1 MLPTT
6 TKKWG
11 ETTVEWNRR
20 LVLCAAGALAASPTL
35 SFAQEAALPEPP
47 SAVGPI
53 KLFDLEELEE
63 RAAKVLTPGSFS
75 FLAGGVGAEWT
86 LHENRKAF
94 GHFVIE
100 PQYLHG
106 APAPD
111 LSTTLMGMKLSAP
124 LLTAPVGGQGLFHAT
139 ADIGTA
145 RGTAASGLLMTAS
158 GASTA
163 TLEQI
168 SEAVGA
174 GPKWYQIYLPADRGE
189 AAALLQR
196 VKAAGYSAVVFTID
210 ALGAGN
216 SEELQRT
223 GFPVGRALA
232 AASVRVTAGAPGAG
246 IKRGRPKNGFG
257 WDDVEF
263 IQKASGLPVL
273 LKGVLSADLARKAV
287 EHGVAGIQVSN
298 HGGRQLDGVP
308 ASIDV
313 LGPIAEAVDRR
324 VPIIVDSGFR
334 RGGDVFKALA
344 LGADAVAMGRPVM
357 YGLALG
363 GADGVKS
370 VYDKLTQEI
379 SLTMRAAGAGRI
391 SEIRRAYVGLT
402 QARDA

>member
-1 MLPTT
+1 M
-6 TKKWG
+6 
-11 ETTVEWNRR
+11 EWDRR
-20 LVLCAAGALAASPTL
+20 LFLSAAGALAAMPSLGFT
-35 SFAQEAALPEPP
+35 QEAALPEPP
-47 SAVGPI
+47 SRVGPI
-53 KLFDLEELEE
+53 KLFDLEELEG
-63 RAAKVLTPGSFS
+63 RAAKVLAPGPFS

-100 PQYLHG
+100 PQYLRG
-106 APAPD
+106 QPAPD

-124 LLTAPVGGQGLFHAT
+124 LLTTPVGGQGLFHTT

-145 RGTAASGLLMTAS
+145 KGTAASGLLMTAS

-168 SEAVGA
+168 SEAVGV

-223 GFPVGRALA
+223 GFPVGRALGA
-232 AASVRVTAGAPGAG
+232 AAARVTAGAPGAG
-246 IKRGRPKNGFG
+246 IKRGPQKKSFG

-263 IQKASGLPVL
+263 IQKASALPVL
-273 LKGVLSADLARKAV
+273 LKGVLSADLAKKAA
-287 EHGVAGIQVSN
+287 ERGVAGIQVSN

-313 LGPIAEAVDRR
+313 LGPIAEAVDKR

-344 LGADAVAMGRPVM
+344 LGANAVAMGRPVM

-363 GADGVKS
+363 GSDGVKS
-370 VYDKLTQEI
+370 VYDKLKQEL
-379 SLTMRAAGAGRI
+379 SRTMQAAGAGRI
-391 SEIRRAYVGLT
+391 SDIGRAYVGLT
-402 QARDA
+402 QAQEA

>member
-1 MLPTT
+1 MG
-6 TKKWG
+6 WD
-11 ETTVEWNRR
+11 RR
-20 LVLCAAGALAASPTL
+20 LFLSAAGALAASPSL
-35 SFAQEAALPEPP
+35 GFAQETLPEPP
-47 SAVGPI
+47 STVGPI
-53 KLFDLEELEE
+53 KLIDLEELEG
-63 RAAKVLTPGSFS
+63 RAAKVLAPGPFF
-75 FLAGGVGAEWT
+75 FLSGGAGAEWT

-100 PQYLHG
+100 PQFLRG
-106 APAPD
+106 QPAPD
-111 LSTTLMGMKLSAP
+111 LSTTLMGITLPAP
-124 LLTAPVGGQGLFHAT
+124 LLTAPVGGQGLFHMS

-145 RGTAASGLLMTAS
+145 KGTAASGLLMTAS

-168 SEAVGA
+168 SDAVGA

-223 GFPVGRALA
+223 DFPVGRALGA
-232 AASVRVTAGAPGAG
+232 AAARVTAGAPGAG
-246 IKRGRPKNGFG
+246 IKRGPQKKSFG

-273 LKGVLSADLARKAV
+273 LKGVLSAALARKAV
-287 EHGVAGIQVSN
+287 ERGVAGIQVSN

-308 ASIDV
+308 ASMDV
-313 LGPIAEAVDRR
+313 LGPIAEAVDKR

-363 GADGVKS
+363 GSEGVKS
-370 VYDKLTQEI
+370 VYDKLKQEL
-379 SLTMRAAGAGRI
+379 SRTMQAAGAGRI
-391 SEIRRAYVGLT
+391 SDIGRAYVGLT
-402 QARDA
+402 NAQES

>member
-1 MLPTT
+1 
-6 TKKWG
+6 
-11 ETTVEWNRR
+11 
-20 LVLCAAGALAASPTL
+20 
-35 SFAQEAALPEPP
+35 
-47 SAVGPI
+47 
-53 KLFDLEELEE
+53 
-63 RAAKVLTPGSFS
+63 
-75 FLAGGVGAEWT
+75 
-86 LHENRKAF
+86 
-94 GHFVIE
+94 
-100 PQYLHG
+100 
-106 APAPD
+106 
-111 LSTTLMGMKLSAP
+111 
-124 LLTAPVGGQGLFHAT
+124 
-139 ADIGTA
+139 
-145 RGTAASGLLMTAS
+145 
-158 GASTA
+158 
-163 TLEQI
+163 
-168 SEAVGA
+168 
-174 GPKWYQIYLPADRGE
+174 
-189 AAALLQR
+189 LLQR